1 MASNQ
6 KFTDFFHLE
15 HERCNAVKL
24 KRIDANL
31 AMLQA
36 MAKRTFLFF
45 FFTNYRSLCLVS
57 DNGLDSMESNDCTAH
72 AISPRAETKPPG
84 NRIISKKKKKKLQT
98 KRKWGKIIGIGVTN
112 D

>member
-84 NRIISKKKKKKLQT
+84 NRIISKKKKKNCKQKENGEKLLALA
-98 KRKWGKIIGIGVTN
+98 
-112 D
+112 